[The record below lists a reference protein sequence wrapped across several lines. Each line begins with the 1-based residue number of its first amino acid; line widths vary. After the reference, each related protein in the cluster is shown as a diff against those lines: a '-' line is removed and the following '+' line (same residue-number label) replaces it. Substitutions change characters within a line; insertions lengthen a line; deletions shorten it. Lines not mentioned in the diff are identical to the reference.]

1 MVYKMNYSKIVNSFL
16 GTFLIILTLNSFS
29 KVFSQKLTLNDKEYF
44 ESRGFDVFVFSNQYT
59 GFFFDEK
66 TAGIEFIH
74 HGIRTATGGAVRLR
88 HTPEQWDLVPM
99 LVERNV
105 DKKNNSIDVVLRYD
119 KYNFNS
125 KITVKGLD
133 DGLMISVFLDNPLP
147 KELEGHAGFNL
158 EFLPSAYFEKTYIID
173 NKPAVFPLYPSGPVE
188 VKSIKEKI
196 PQFGGF
202 STFDDRGRNEFVD
215 PKPLAEG
222 YVIVLAPEDQEHRI
236 QINSMLGTLMLFDG
250 RNVAQNG
257 WYVIRS
263 LIPAEKK
270 GKVVEWIVKASTI
283 KNWIRKPN
291 VTYSQVGYHPKQN
304 KYAIIELDKN
314 DKFEKSASL
323 YKVLPTGDLIEL
335 YKSKVKEWGEYLRY
349 KYGMFDFSSIK
360 DTGLFVIKYGKQVTK
375 PFPIS
380 SNIYKDTWHLT
391 LGQFFPVQMDHMFVN
406 EAYRVWHGLPY
417 QDDAL
422 QAPTNHIHFD
432 LYNMDS
438 STYTKYKPF
447 ERIPGLAVG
456 GWFDAGDF
464 DIETRSHCAV
474 VLSMV
479 DTWELFKLSYDQT
492 YIDQKN
498 KYVDIRR
505 PDGIPDLL
513 QQIEHGTLQLVAQQK
528 NVGHAVRGIIV
539 GNLHQ
544 YHHLGDASTITDNL
558 PYNPSL
564 KPYERDEHSSGTMDD
579 RWVFTI
585 RIPWVNYYSSAALA
599 AAYRALKDYN
609 KELAEDALREA
620 IKSWKFEQ
628 SDTLHKKETSD
639 ALNRSNMELL
649 AAFELYRS
657 TGDTAYKNYF
667 LKNIWKALNDTTIMW
682 NMSLAAKASYYLGD
696 DYKSKLEPY
705 VKKYKDLLER
715 LNKSNPYG
723 VPLETR
729 GWGSNSIIVNWAI
742 TNYYLYKTYPAI
754 IDPEYVFKGLNYI
767 YGCHPYSNI
776 SFVSGVGVSS
786 KKIAYGSNRAD
797 FSFIAGG
804 VVPGL
809 LILKPDFPENKEDW
823 PFLWGENE
831 YVINIGAAYIFLA
844 NAVDEIVNSR

>member
-1 MVYKMNYSKIVNSFL
+1 MMKPTIPIAFILLLLSMILMPTTKSLSQR
-16 GTFLIILTLNSFS
+16 LTLNE
-29 KVFSQKLTLNDKEYF
+29 KEYF

-74 HGIRTATGGAVRLR
+74 HGVRTATGGAVRLR
-88 HTPEQWDLVPM
+88 HTPEQWDLVPI
-99 LVERNV
+99 LIDRKV
-105 DKKNNSIDVVLRYD
+105 DKKNNSIEVTLRYD
-119 KYNFNS
+119 QYKFDS
-125 KITVKGLD
+125 KILVKGNN
-133 DGLMISVFLDNPLP
+133 DGLTISVYLDNPLP
-147 KELEGHAGFNL
+147 KELEGHAGLNI
-158 EFLPSAYFEKTYIID
+158 EFLPSAYFEKTYVVD
-173 NKPAVFPLYPSGPVE
+173 NKTDIFPLYPSGPVE
-188 VKSIKEKI
+188 VKSTKERI

-202 STFDDRGRNEFVD
+202 STFDDRGRNEFVE

-222 YVIVLAPEDQEHRI
+222 TNIVLAPEDEERRI
-236 QINSMLGTLMLFDG
+236 QIKSLLGTLMLFDG
-250 RNVAQNG
+250 RNVAPNG
-257 WYVIRS
+257 WFVIRS
-263 LIPAEKK
+263 LIPANKT

-283 KNWIRKPN
+283 KNWLRKPN
-291 VTYSQVGYHPKQN
+291 ITYSQVGYHPKQK
-304 KYAIIELDKN
+304 KYAIVELDKN
-314 DKFEKSASL
+314 DKLLKVASL
-323 YKVLPTGDLIEL
+323 YKVLPSGELIEL
-335 YKSKVKEWGEYLRY
+335 FRNQVKEWGNFLRY
-349 KYGMFDFSSIK
+349 KYGVFDFSSVK
-360 DTGLFVIKYGKQVTK
+360 DTGLFMIKYGEQVTK
-375 PFPIS
+375 PFRIS
-380 SNIYKDTWHLT
+380 VNVYDNVWHLT

-406 EAYRVWHGLPY
+406 ETYRVWHGLPY
-417 QDDAL
+417 QDDAI
-422 QAPTNHIHFD
+422 QAPTNHLHFD
-432 LYNMDS
+432 LYHMDS
-438 STYTKYKPF
+438 TTYTKYKPF

-479 DTWELFKLSYDQT
+479 DSWEQFKINYDQT

-505 PDGIPDLL
+505 PDGIPDII

-528 NVGHAVRGIIV
+528 NIGHAVRGIIV

-564 KPYERDEHSSGTMDD
+564 KPYERNENSSGIMDD

-585 RIPWVNYYSSAALA
+585 RIPWVNYYSAAALA
-599 AAYRALKDYN
+599 AAYRVLKDYN
-609 KELAEDALREA
+609 KELANDALNHA
-620 IKSWKFEQ
+620 IKAWKFEQ
-628 SDTLHKKETSD
+628 THV
-639 ALNRSNMELL
+639 LNKPQGQDELFRPNMELI
-649 AAFELYRS
+649 AALELYKS
-657 TGDTAYKNYF
+657 TNDSTYKNYF
-667 LKNIWKALNDTTIMW
+667 LRNVWKTLNDTTLMW
-682 NMSLAAKASYYLGD
+682 NMLTAAKATLYFD
-696 DYKSKLEPY
+696 NEYKNKLEPY
-705 VKKYKDLLER
+705 VKKYKTLLEK
-715 LNKSNPYG
+715 LDKSNPYG

-729 GWGSNSIIVNWAI
+729 GWGSNNAIINWAI
-742 TNYYLYKTYPAI
+742 TNYYLYKSYPELI
-754 IDPEYVFKGLNYI
+754 NSEYIFKGLNYI

-776 SFVSGVGVSS
+776 SFVSGVGLVS

-831 YVINIGAAYIFLA
+831 YVINICASYIFLT
-844 NAVDEIVNSR
+844 NAVNEILNSK

>member
-1 MVYKMNYSKIVNSFL
+1 MKNTNVKSLYYAALTFILIIMLSSKI
-16 GTFLIILTLNSFS
+16 
-29 KVFSQKLTLNDKEYF
+29 FSQKLTLNDLDYF

-74 HGIRTATGGAVRLR
+74 HGVRTATGGGVRLR

-99 LVERNV
+99 VQERKV
-105 DKKNNSIDVVLRYD
+105 DKKNNSIEVTLRYKD
-119 KYNFNS
+119 YNFDS
-125 KITVKGLD
+125 KILVKGTN
-133 DGLMISVFLDNPLP
+133 DGLNISVFLDKPLP

-158 EFLPSAYFEKTYIID
+158 EFLPSAYFEKTYMID
-173 NKPAVFPLYPSGPVE
+173 NRTGIFPLYPYGPVE
-188 VKSIKEKI
+188 VKPLTEKI
-196 PQFGGF
+196 PQFGGHR
-202 STFDDRGRNEFVD
+202 TFDDRGRNEFVE
-215 PKPLAEG
+215 PLPIAEG
-222 YVIVLAPEDQEHRI
+222 SKIVLAPEDPERRI
-236 QINSMLGTLMLFDG
+236 QINSLLGNLMLFDG
-250 RNVAQNG
+250 RNIAQNG
-257 WYVIRS
+257 WFVVRS
-263 LIPAEKK
+263 LIPSNTK
-270 GKVVEWIVKASTI
+270 GKVIEWNIKASTI

-291 VTYSQVGYHPKQN
+291 ITYSQVGYHPSQK

-314 DKFEKSASL
+314 DKFLNSAAL
-323 YKVLPTGDLIEL
+323 YKLLPSGQLVEIL
-335 YKSKVKEWGEYLRY
+335 NKSVKQWGKFLRY
-349 KYGMFDFSSIK
+349 QYGIFDFSNIR
-360 DTGLFVIKYGKQVTK
+360 DTGLYVIKYGDQLTK
-375 PFPIS
+375 PFSINPRV
-380 SNIYKDTWHLT
+380 YKDVWHLT

-438 STYTKYKPF
+438 TTYTKYKPF
-447 ERIPGLAVG
+447 ERIPGMAVG

-464 DIETRSHCAV
+464 DIETRSHCSV
-474 VLSMV
+474 VLSLV
-479 DTWELFKLSYDQT
+479 DTWESFRLTYDQT
-492 YIDQKN
+492 FIDRKT

-585 RIPWVNYYSSAALA
+585 RMPWLNYYSAASLA

-609 KELAEDALREA
+609 KELADEALKYA
-620 IKSWKFEQ
+620 IKAWQFEQ
-628 SDTLHKKETSD
+628 SDS
-639 ALNRSNMELL
+639 LNKFQRQDEFFRQNTDLL
-649 AAFELYRS
+649 AALELYKS
-657 TGDTAYKNYF
+657 TGDTTYKNYF
-667 LKNIWKALNDTTIMW
+667 MKKLWHSLNDTTIVW
-682 NMSLAAKASYYLGD
+682 NMSVAARALQSMDVDFKN
-696 DYKSKLEPY
+696 KLMPFVE
-705 VKKYKDLLER
+705 KYKRTLEALDR
-715 LNKSNPYG
+715 ANPYG

-729 GWGSNSIIVNWAI
+729 GWGANHIIINWAT
-742 TNYYLYKTYPAI
+742 TNYFLYKSYPEL
-754 IDPEYVFKGLNYI
+754 IDREYVLKGLNYI
-767 YGCHPYSNI
+767 FGCHPYSNI
-776 SFVSGVGVSS
+776 SFVSGVGVHS

-809 LILKPDFPENKEDW
+809 LIFKPDFPENKEDW
-823 PFLWGENE
+823 PFFWGENE
-831 YVINIGAAYIFLA
+831 YTISIAASYIFLA
-844 NAVDEIVNSR
+844 NAVNEIVNSN